1 MFAFRV
7 MRTLRLGLKSLM
19 LHKMRSML
27 TVLGI
32 IFGVC
37 SVIAMLSI
45 SEGASRE
52 AQEQIKRLGTNNII
66 VRSVKPPEEQSAGA
80 ERQFVKTYGLT
91 YKDAERMATTLPS
104 VEVVVPIREIREDIW
119 VGSRKAAGRVVGTVP
134 WFPQIAN
141 FRPRRG
147 RFLTHTDMHG
157 AASTCAL
164 GHSVARELFPLADPF
179 GQQVKVKN
187 YYFKVVGIM
196 EQRSAEGDQASGSA
210 NVDLNRNVYIP
221 LPTAISRFGEL
232 LVRRTSG
239 SFQAERVQ
247 LHQINVKVKETEKV
261 IATSRAISALLTRFH
276 KDKDYELLVPLEL
289 LRQAERTR
297 FIYGVV
303 LGSIAAISLLVGGIG
318 IMNIM
323 LASITERTREIG
335 IRRALGAK
343 KRDIVLQ
350 FLVETVVLSVSGGL
364 IGIMLGIVI
373 PFAVTYAAKM
383 PTVITGSTIGIAFGI
398 SGVVGVVFGMYP
410 AWQAAN
416 MDPIEA
422 LRHE

>member
-1 MFAFRV
+1 MFLLRSI
-7 MRTLRLGLKSLM
+7 RTVRLGLKSLL

-27 TVLGI
+27 TVMGI

-104 VEVVVPIREIREDIW
+104 VSVVVPVREISEDIW
-119 VGSRKAAGRVVGTVP
+119 FGSRKAQGRVVGTVP
-134 WFPQIAN
+134 WFPDISN

-147 RFLTHTDMHG
+147 RFLSYTDTQRL
-157 AASTCAL
+157 STCCVL
-164 GHSVARELFPLADPF
+164 GDAIARELFTLEDPL
-179 GQQVKVKN
+179 GQRIKVRG

-196 EQRSAEGDQASGSA
+196 EERSAQRDRASAGA
-210 NVDLNRNVYIP
+210 RVDLNRNVYIA
-221 LPTAISRFGEL
+221 LPTAIARFGEL
-232 LVRRTSG
+232 LIRRTSG
-239 SFQAERVQ
+239 SIQAERIQ
-247 LHQINVKVKETEKV
+247 LHQINVKVAETEQV
-261 IATSRAISALLTRFH
+261 IGTSKAIEALLKRFH
-276 KDKDYELLVPLEL
+276 DEKDYELLVPLEL

-343 KRDIVLQ
+343 RRDIIMQ
-350 FLVETVVLSVSGGL
+350 FLVETVVLSVSGGV
-364 IGIMLGIVI
+364 IGIVLGVVI
-373 PFAVTYAAKM
+373 PFAVTYAADM
-383 PTVITGSTIGIAFGI
+383 PTVITGMTICIAFGI
-398 SGVVGVVFGMYP
+398 SVAVGIVFGMYP

>member
-1 MFAFRV
+1 MLLLRLI
-7 MRTLRLGLKSLM
+7 RTFRLGLKSLM

-66 VRSVKPPEEQSAGA
+66 LRSVKPPEEQSASA
-80 ERQFVKTYGLT
+80 ARQFVKTYGLT

-104 VEVVVPIREIREDIW
+104 VSVVVPLREIREDVW
-119 VGSRKAAGRVVGTVP
+119 FGGRKAEGRVVGTVP
-134 WFPQIAN
+134 WFPDIAH

-147 RFLTHTDMHG
+147 RFLTFTDMHR
-157 AASTCAL
+157 STMCCVL
-164 GHSVARELFPLADPF
+164 GDAIAKELFPLTDPLR
-179 GQQVKVKN
+179 QRVKVRS
-187 YYFKVVGIM
+187 YYFRVVGIM
-196 EQRSAEGDQASGSA
+196 ESRSGQSDRASASA
-210 NVDLNRNVYIP
+210 NVNLNRNLYIA
-221 LPTAISRFGEL
+221 LPTAIARFGEL
-232 LVRRTSG
+232 LIRRTSG
-239 SFQAERVQ
+239 SIQAERVQ
-247 LHQINVKVKETEKV
+247 LHQINVKVAETEKV
-261 IATSRAISALLTRFH
+261 IGTSKAIQALLQRFH
-276 KDKDYELLVPLEL
+276 DEKDYELLVPLEL

-297 FIYGVV
+297 FIYSVV
-303 LGSIAAISLLVGGIG
+303 LGSIAAISLVVGGIG

-343 KRDIVLQ
+343 RRDIVLQ
-350 FLVETVVLSVSGGL
+350 FLVETVVLSLSGGV
-364 IGIMLGIVI
+364 IGIFLGVVI
-373 PFAVTYAAKM
+373 PFVVTYAANM
-383 PTVITGSTIGIAFGI
+383 PTVITGATICIAFGI
-398 SGVVGVVFGMYP
+398 SVAVGVVFGMYP

>member
-1 MFAFRV
+1 MLLRFI
-7 MRTLRLGLKSLM
+7 RTLRLGLKSLL

-27 TVLGI
+27 TVMGI

-80 ERQFVKTYGLT
+80 ERQFVTTYGLT

-104 VEVVVPIREIREDIW
+104 VSVVVPVREIREDIW
-119 VGSRKAAGRVVGTVP
+119 FGGRKAQGRVVGTVP
-134 WFPQIAN
+134 WFPDISN
-141 FRPRRG
+141 FHPRRG
-147 RFLTHTDMHG
+147 RFLSYTDTHRL
-157 AASTCAL
+157 STCCVL
-164 GHSVARELFPLADPF
+164 GDAIARELFTLEDPL
-179 GQQVKVKN
+179 GQRVKVRG
-187 YYFKVVGIM
+187 YYFRVVGIM
-196 EQRSAEGDQASGSA
+196 EERSAQRDQASAGA
-210 NVDLNRNVYIP
+210 KVDLNRNVYIA
-221 LPTAISRFGEL
+221 LPTAIARFGEL
-232 LVRRTSG
+232 LIRRTSG
-239 SFQAERVQ
+239 SIQAERIQ
-247 LHQINVKVKETEKV
+247 LHQINVKVAETEKV
-261 IATSRAISALLTRFH
+261 IGTAKAIEALLKRFH
-276 KDKDYELLVPLEL
+276 DEKDYELLVPLEL

-297 FIYGVV
+297 FIYSVV

-343 KRDIVLQ
+343 RRDIIMQ
-350 FLVETVVLSVSGGL
+350 FLVETVVLSVSGGV
-364 IGIMLGIVI
+364 IGIMLGVVI

-383 PTVITGSTIGIAFGI
+383 PTVITGMTICVAFGI
-398 SGVVGVVFGMYP
+398 SVAVGIVFGMYP